1 MIDVIQKSDR
11 QWNWKIRDQG
21 RGMSAD
27 QLERVSEPF
36 YTTKAPG
43 KGMGL
48 GVFLAMN
55 VVRRLGGSVNFEST
69 IGKGTCVTVTLG

>member
-1 MIDVIQKSDR
+1 
-11 QWNWKIRDQG
+11 
-21 RGMSAD
+21 MSAD